1 MADYTTVVYD
11 KWDKGEFGTM
21 NPAQA
26 PNGSW
31 TGNNVVV
38 YKDGMIGPRPGMR
51 EVTPTTSPSKSGPL
65 LGLGFSPV
73 AQTHNRPIFFI
84 LEDRAY
90 AFDPSDT
97 ATLQSATPDLTDPPA
112 DTDASRVLSKES
124 CRLIGDEIYFTVND
138 DAAYRLNLRTTAA
151 SGAGS
156 QPVLTR
162 ITDSDPEG
170 QGTDIELFRD
180 RMFVANGGVRVFYS
194 DAADFDTWA
203 SGSFFD
209 VGAAYRVIE
218 MLTFRDA
225 LVLFTQWGTYT
236 FTGSSPADGTL
247 RRTSETLAPLDKASV
262 ATNNDILYIPSSRSA
277 PVTYNG
283 SYGDEQ
289 KLMHLEEW
297 KSAAQNAYGV
307 QSYGN
312 RDVLFLSGGSDLL
325 WRKNEAWSFHT
336 MGGDVGP
343 WITRYFDDNV
353 LLAYPGTASVDPRFY
368 MLSMNVER
376 PGFTSDQYAQPGDDS
391 DTPLN
396 AFFALPTYLAPE
408 GKELRVRSVTVDFI
422 KYDTGSSVANNI
434 SVQTETLYGELE
446 QGYSQ
451 SAPNPVVLF
460 NEDGEFA
467 TPTGLRQR
475 KVMRGT
481 AGPFGGGYRLSF
493 LNLRGVAIDRVIVE
507 FEQRDSPVN

>member
-1 MADYTTVVYD
+1 MSTLTTVVYD

-51 EVTPTTSPSKSGPL
+51 GVTPSTSPSKNGPL

-73 AQTHNRPIFFI
+73 AQTNNRPIFFI

-90 AFDPSDT
+90 AFDPSDD
-97 ATLQSATPDLTDPPA
+97 ALPLQSATPDLADPPI

-138 DAAYRLNLRTTAA
+138 DAAYRLDLRTTAA

-194 DAADFDTWA
+194 DAADFDTWQA
-203 SGSFFD
+203 GSFFD
-209 VGAAYRVIE
+209 VGAAYRVVE

-262 ATNNDILYIPSSRSA
+262 ATNNEILYIPSSRSA

-283 SYGDEQ
+283 SYGNEQ
-289 KLMHLEEW
+289 ALMHLEEW
-297 KSAAQNAYGV
+297 KSASTNAYGV

-312 RDVLFLSGGSDLL
+312 RDVLFLSGDSDLL
-325 WRKNEAWSFHT
+325 WRKNDAWSFHT
-336 MGGDVGP
+336 MGGSVGP

-353 LLAYPGTASVDPRFY
+353 LLAYPGTSSIDPRFY
-368 MLSMNVER
+368 MLSMNLER

-391 DTPLN
+391 DTPLD
-396 AFFALPTYLAPE
+396 ASFTLPDYLAPE
-408 GKELRVRSVTVDFI
+408 GKELRVRAVTVDFI
-422 KYDTGSSVANNI
+422 KYTTGSNTNNNITITVTSQFRELVANDSSI
-434 SVQTETLYGELE
+434 TPY
-446 QGYSQ
+446 
-451 SAPNPVVLF
+451 VLF
-460 NEDGEFA
+460 NEDTAGA
-467 TPTGLRQR
+467 TAGVRTR
-475 KVMRGT
+475 KVYRGT
-481 AGPFGGGYRLSF
+481 PGTWGGGYRIAFTDLK
-493 LNLRGVAIDRVIVE
+493 GVAIDRVIVE
-507 FEQRDSPVN
+507 IEQRDSPVT

>member
-1 MADYTTVVYD
+1 MDGLTTVVYD

-31 TGNNVVV
+31 TGSNVVV

-51 EVTPTTSPSKSGPL
+51 EITFSNAPSKNGPM
-65 LGLGFSPV
+65 LGFGFSPV
-73 AQTHNRPIFFI
+73 AQTDDTPIFFI
-84 LEDRAY
+84 LEDRPY
-90 AFDPSDT
+90 LFDPS
-97 ATLQSATPDLTDPPA
+97 ATTPALVAASTDLTDPPA
-112 DTDASRVLSKES
+112 NTDASRVLSKES
-124 CRLIGDEIYFTVND
+124 CRLVGDEVYFTVND
-138 DAAYRLNLRTTAA
+138 DAAYRLNCRT
-151 SGAGS
+151 
-156 QPVLTR
+156 QVLTR

-194 DAADFDTWA
+194 DAADFDTWP

-225 LVLFTQWGTYT
+225 LILFTQWGTYT

-247 RRTSETLAPLDKASV
+247 RRTSETLAPRDKASV
-262 ATNNDILYIPSSRSA
+262 ATNNEILYIPSSRSA

-289 KLMHLEEW
+289 KLMHLEDW
-297 KSAAQNAYGV
+297 KPASQNAYGV

-312 RDVLFLSGGSDLL
+312 RDVLFLSGNSKLL

-336 MGGDVGP
+336 MGGSVGP

-353 LLAYPGTASVDPRFY
+353 VLAYPGTASVDPKFY
-368 MLSMNVER
+368 MLSMNLER
-376 PGFTSDQYAQPGDDS
+376 PGFTSDQFAQPGDDS

-396 AFFALPTYLAPE
+396 ASFSLPTYLAPE

-460 NEDGEFA
+460 NEDGSFA
-467 TPTGLRQR
+467 TSDGLHQR
-475 KVMRGT
+475 KVLRGT
-481 AGPFGGGYRLSF
+481 AGPFGGGYRISL
-493 LNLRGVAIDRVIVE
+493 LNLRGVAIDRVVVE
-507 FEQRDSPVN
+507 FEQRNSPVN

>member
-1 MADYTTVVYD
+1 MGALTTVVYD

-21 NPAQA
+21 NPSQA

-51 EVTPTTSPSKSGPL
+51 EITFSNAPSKNGPM

-73 AQTHNRPIFFI
+73 AQNGNTPIFFI
-84 LEDRAY
+84 LGDRPYTFKPA
-90 AFDPSDT
+90 AK
-97 ATLQSATPDLTDPPA
+97 TPALVAAPTTPTHPPA

-124 CRLIGDEIYFTVND
+124 CRLIGDELYFTVND
-138 DAAYRLNLRTTAA
+138 DAAYRLNCRTQT
-151 SGAGS
+151 
-156 QPVLTR
+156 LTR

-194 DAADFDTWA
+194 DAANFDTWP

-209 VGAAYRVIE
+209 VGTAYTVIE

-225 LVLFTQWGTYT
+225 LILFTRWGAYT

-247 RRTSETLAPLDKASV
+247 RRTSETLAPRDKASV
-262 ATNNDILYIPSSRSA
+262 VTNNEILYIPASRSA

-283 SYGDEQ
+283 SYGDERQ
-289 KLMHLEEW
+289 LMHLEEW
-297 KSAAQNAYGV
+297 KSASLSAYGV

-312 RDVLFLSGGSDLL
+312 RDVLFLSSDSDLL

-353 LLAYPGTASVDPRFY
+353 VLAYPGTASVDPKFY
-368 MLSMNVER
+368 MLSMNIER
-376 PGFTSDQYAQPGDDS
+376 PGFTNDQFAQPGDDS

-396 AFFALPTYLAPE
+396 AYFSIPTYLAPE

-422 KYDTGSSVANNI
+422 KYDTGSSVAKNI
-434 SVQTETLYGELE
+434 SVQTGTLYGQLE

-451 SAPNPVVLF
+451 SAPNPAVLF
-460 NEDGEFA
+460 NEDGSFA
-467 TPTGLRQR
+467 TSDGLHQR
-475 KVMRGT
+475 KVLRGT
-481 AGPFGGGYRLSF
+481 AGPFGGGYRVSL
-493 LNLRGVAIDRVIVE
+493 LHLRGGAIDRVVVG
-507 FEQRDSPVN
+507 FGQRDSPVV